1 LGQTFGV
8 IREEILPW
16 DKKCQSGGLIV
27 SWNAGIPQKNFP
39 KALRFRKVFL
49 SDGGRLALA
58 PVATVEQKL
67 NPMPVVQTLTVLLL
81 MTIFAQAL
89 FTLVR
94 GNLVTFTFFSARHT
108 AAKLN
113 VKVRYL
119 DLKPLWLPKSSLKF

>member
-1 LGQTFGV
+1 M
-8 IREEILPW
+8 
-16 DKKCQSGGLIV
+16 

-39 KALRFRKVFL
+39 KAMRFRKVFS

-58 PVATVEQKL
+58 PVATVSQKL
-67 NPMPVVQTLTVLLL
+67 SPMPVVQTLTILLL
-81 MTIFAQAL
+81 MTIFTQAF
-89 FTLVR
+89 FTLVC

-119 DLKPLWLPKSSLKF
+119 E